1 MAVDILFFSDIV
13 QIDVTD
19 SENVES
25 GTTEVESCVDNTPV
39 TNVLRVDVGSI
50 VVDID
55 VDVWTMVVD
64 ILSPLNVVLPGSAM
78 PPMAVDGLLIDNS
91 KIVIFTKIKKEKHMY
106 VTQMCHG

>member
-25 GTTEVESCVDNTPV
+25 GTTEVDNTPV
-39 TNVLRVDVGSI
+39 TNVVRVDVGSI

>member
-1 MAVDILFFSDIV
+1 MV
-13 QIDVTD
+13 
-19 SENVES
+19 
-25 GTTEVESCVDNTPV
+25 
-39 TNVLRVDVGSI
+39 RVDVGSI